1 MFNLGS
7 KRNQPFYCSECGGR
21 MSRHVGDRCPSSV
34 WDAVK
39 EVAADMT
46 RPVADKYAT
55 AAAKQKAAR
64 ADADLKY
71 MAEVAERAAIAKEAN
86 RQVRS
91 PRSMY
96 DDELCPVCGI
106 WHRKALPCPPPE
118 VLAQLK
124 EKAAKSAEVPHW
136 YTAPEHPQA
145 KAPELPP
152 RKLYGGEL
160 LNDLHKRVVALE
172 DKATVKDVGFR
183 AGRSA
188 GRRTAFDEVEA
199 VVQNHLRDRRRDSEV
214 GAVLLDLLV
223 RISNMRTK

>member
-1 MFNLGS
+1 MFGFGKKAPGLH
-7 KRNQPFYCSECGGR
+7 CSECGGR
-21 MSRHVGDRCPSSV
+21 MAYHVGGRCSSSV

-39 EVAADMT
+39 EALMASGVRTGED
-46 RPVADKYAT
+46 DKRT
-55 AAAKQKAAR
+55 AAQAKQKAAR

-86 RQVRS
+86 RQVRD
-91 PRSMY
+91 PYRMY
-96 DDELCPVCGI
+96 DDELCRVCGI
-106 WHRKALPCPPPE
+106 RHRKALPCPPPE

-124 EKAAKSAEVPHW
+124 EKAAKAAEVPHW

-172 DKATVKDVGFR
+172 DKAAVKDVGF
-183 AGRSA
+183 AA
-188 GRRTAFDEVEA
+188 GRRAAFDEVEA
-199 VVQNHLRDRRRDSEV
+199 VVRNSLDSPAKDV
-214 GAVLLDLLV
+214 RV
-223 RISNMRTK
+223 RIALTNILELIGTMRAK